1 MTKQRVLIAEDHAI
15 LRDGLRSLLSSDP
28 DLEVAGEARDGREAV
43 QCVQNQKPDIVLMD
57 LSMPRL
63 HGVEAVRE
71 IKRMAPETKILVLTV
86 HENEEYISATL
97 EAGVNGYLLK
107 KDATHAELLTAM
119 RAILKGRLYL
129 SPAISEKLVEGY
141 LVGRKSLK
149 ACSTWET
156 LTSREREILKLI
168 AEGYRTK
175 EIADSLC
182 ISVKTAENHRS
193 NLMKKLGLRNVAAVT
208 AFAVEKGLLGNR
220 GRGVLGPHGA
230 NGCPAA
236 PRALNMK

>member
-28 DLEVAGEARDGREAV
+28 DLEVAGEAEDGREAV
-43 QCVQNQKPDIVLMD
+43 RCVQNLKPDIVLMD
-57 LSMPRL
+57 LSMPKL

-71 IKRMAPETKILVLTV
+71 IRRIAPETKILVLTV

-107 KDATHAELLTAM
+107 KDATHAELVTAI

-141 LVGRKSLK
+141 LLGKRTLKPKSV
-149 ACSTWET
+149 WET
-156 LTSREREILKLI
+156 LTFREREILKLI

-175 EIADSLC
+175 DIADLLC
-182 ISVKTAENHRS
+182 ISVKTAENHRA
-193 NLMKKLGLRNVAAVT
+193 NLMRKLDLHTVAAVT
-208 AFAVEKGLLGNR
+208 AFAMERGLIGE
-220 GRGVLGPHGA
+220 
-230 NGCPAA
+230 
-236 PRALNMK
+236 

>member
-1 MTKQRVLIAEDHAI
+1 MTKHRVLIAEDHAI

-28 DLEVAGEARDGREAV
+28 DLEVAGEAEDGREAV
-43 QCVQNQKPDIVLMD
+43 QCVQNLRPDIVLMD

-71 IKRMAPETKILVLTV
+71 IRRIAPQTKILVLTV

-107 KDATHAELLTAM
+107 KDATHAELVTAI

-141 LVGRKSLK
+141 LHGKKSLK
-149 ACSTWET
+149 PKTAWET
-156 LTSREREILKLI
+156 LTSREREVLKLI

-175 EIADSLC
+175 EIADFLC
-182 ISVKTAENHRS
+182 ISIKTAENHRA
-193 NLMKKLGLRNVAAVT
+193 NLMRKLDLHSVASVT
-208 AFAVEKGLLGNR
+208 AFAMEKGLIGE
-220 GRGVLGPHGA
+220 
-230 NGCPAA
+230 
-236 PRALNMK
+236 

>member
-1 MTKQRVLIAEDHAI
+1 MTKHRVLIAEDHAI
-15 LRDGLRSLLSSDP
+15 LRDGLRSLLASDP
-28 DLEVAGEARDGREAV
+28 DLEIAGEAEDGREAV
-43 QCVQNQKPDIVLMD
+43 RCVQNLKPDIVLMD

-71 IKRMAPETKILVLTV
+71 IKRIAAETKILVLTV

-107 KDATHAELLTAM
+107 KDATKAELVTAIKT
-119 RAILKGRLYL
+119 ILKGKLYL
-129 SPAISEKLVEGY
+129 SPAISEVLVAGY
-141 LVGRKSLK
+141 LHGKRGLKPKSM
-149 ACSTWET
+149 WET

-175 EIADSLC
+175 DIADFLC

-193 NLMKKLGLRNVAAVT
+193 NLMRKLDLHNVAAVT
-208 AFAVEKGLLGNR
+208 AFAMEKGLI
-220 GRGVLGPHGA
+220 VE
-230 NGCPAA
+230 
-236 PRALNMK
+236 

>member
-1 MTKQRVLIAEDHAI
+1 MTKHRVLIAEDHAI
-15 LRDGLRSLLSSDP
+15 LRDGLRSLLASDP
-28 DLEVAGEARDGREAV
+28 DLEIAGEAEDGREAV
-43 QCVQNQKPDIVLMD
+43 RCVQNLKPDIVLMD

-71 IKRMAPETKILVLTV
+71 IKRIAAETKILVLTV

-107 KDATHAELLTAM
+107 KDATKAELVTAIKT
-119 RAILKGRLYL
+119 ILKGKLYL
-129 SPAISEKLVEGY
+129 SPAISEVLVEGY
-141 LVGRKSLK
+141 LHGKRGLKPKSM
-149 ACSTWET
+149 WET

-175 EIADSLC
+175 DIADFLC

-193 NLMKKLGLRNVAAVT
+193 NLMRKLDLHNVAAVT
-208 AFAVEKGLLGNR
+208 AFAMEKGLI
-220 GRGVLGPHGA
+220 VE
-230 NGCPAA
+230 
-236 PRALNMK
+236 